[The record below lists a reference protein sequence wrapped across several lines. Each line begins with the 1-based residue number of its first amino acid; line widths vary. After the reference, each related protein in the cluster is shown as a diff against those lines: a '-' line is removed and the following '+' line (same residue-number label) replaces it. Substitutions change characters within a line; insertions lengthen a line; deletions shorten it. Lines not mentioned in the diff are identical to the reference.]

1 LLPPCRLSTF
11 VLSFFFFFFFNFD
24 ILPRISIHTKSPLEN
39 LTRNDVFE
47 CF

>member
-11 VLSFFFFFFFNFD
+11 VLSFFFFFFNFD
-24 ILPRISIHTKSPLEN
+24 IFPSISIHTKSPLEN